1 MLVEVEGV
9 VNARPITYV
18 FDDSEGV
25 SYALTPSQLI
35 NGRNLSQEPSARH
48 SEIVSNYETLS
59 KRARYHRKLLEN
71 FSQQWR
77 KDYLLSLMEA
87 YKSKQVTQQPALAV
101 GDIVI
106 LKDYQT
112 KRAFWKLCRI
122 LEVIPG
128 KDGNV
133 RAAKVEVASVKGKKV
148 FRRPLQHLI
157 PLEIPRNTN
166 DLLPRVAQAQSSDKP
181 AASTEAQ
188 ASSRPKRNAAIIG
201 TLRRKELIK

>member
-1 MLVEVEGV
+1 
-9 VNARPITYV
+9 
-18 FDDSEGV
+18 
-25 SYALTPSQLI
+25 
-35 NGRNLSQEPSARH
+35 
-48 SEIVSNYETLS
+48 
-59 KRARYHRKLLEN
+59 
-71 FSQQWR
+71 
-77 KDYLLSLMEA
+77 MEA

-112 KRAFWKLCRI
+112 KRAFWKLCKI

-157 PLEIPRNTN
+157 PLEIPHNTN